1 MEIQQLRH
9 LLAAVDN
16 KNLLR
21 ASEKSF
27 ISQSGLSRS
36 IKNLEHRLGVPM
48 LIRGHKGVEPTIYG
62 LTVLR
67 RAKIILNEVARS
79 IEEVKAL
86 EQGRIGEITFGITQN
101 YATYMVPPIL
111 AAIHAE
117 CPDLK
122 VTVVADGFVELLARV
137 KSEAIDFG
145 FGLIGA
151 IHHSDGVTIEPLRAH
166 RSRVFAS
173 SSHPLASADSVSNED
188 LAHVRWAMLN
198 SESVQRGFWLFFES
212 RGMAMPV
219 QMLRS
224 NSIALIRQ
232 MVIDTQALTILPQE
246 VVQQDLDAGN
256 LVAIKCNTPVERTH
270 VGLFFR
276 KDGLLTPQAEL
287 VVQHFRE
294 ATLACQ
300 TVADTDLNAHSES

>member
-9 LLAAVDN
+9 LLAAIDT

-21 ASEKSF
+21 ASEKTF

-36 IKNLEHRLGVPM
+36 LKNLEHRLGVPM
-48 LIRGHKGVEPTIYG
+48 LIRGPKGVEPTIYG
-62 LTVLR
+62 LTVMR
-67 RAKIILNEVARS
+67 RAKVILNEVARS

-86 EQGRIGEITFGITQN
+86 EQGRIGEVTFGITQN
-101 YATYMVPPIL
+101 YDTYMVPPIL
-111 AAIHAE
+111 AALHAE
-117 CPDLK
+117 NPDLK
-122 VTVVADGFVELLARV
+122 VTVIADGFVELLARV

-145 FGLIGA
+145 FGLIGP
-151 IHHSDGVTIEPLRAH
+151 IHYSDGVTIEPLRAH

-173 SSHPLASADSVSNED
+173 SSHPLAQQDTVSNAD
-188 LAHVRWAMLN
+188 LAHVQWAMLN

-219 QMLRS
+219 QTLRS

-232 MVIDTQALTILPQE
+232 MVIDTDALTILPQE
-246 VVQQDLDAGN
+246 VVQQELDAGR
-256 LVAIKCNTPVERTH
+256 LVAISCDTPVEKTNM
-270 VGLFFR
+270 GLFFR

-287 VVQHFRE
+287 VAKHFRE
-294 ATLACQ
+294 AT
-300 TVADTDLNAHSES
+300 NAAE